1 MLSRRPRFGLPLR
14 KFGLIISRPEMV
26 VTDGFEP
33 SISGLSARR
42 SDQLSY
48 ATMNGEGGGDFTRSS
63 ELIKITQYYRLR
75 LPEQVGALDVVTA
88 LW

>member
-14 KFGLIISRPEMV
+14 KFGLIISHPEMV

-75 LPEQVGALDVVTA
+75 LPEQVGALDIVTA

>member
-1 MLSRRPRFGLPLR
+1 
-14 KFGLIISRPEMV
+14 MV

-48 ATMNGEGGGDFTRSS
+48 ATMKGEGGGGFTRSS
-63 ELIKITQYYRLR
+63 ELIEITQHGRLR
-75 LPEQVGALDVVTA
+75 LPEQGGALDVFTV
-88 LW
+88 L

>member
-1 MLSRRPRFGLPLR
+1 
-14 KFGLIISRPEMV
+14 
-26 VTDGFEP
+26 
-33 SISGLSARR
+33 
-42 SDQLSY
+42 
-48 ATMNGEGGGDFTRSS
+48 MNGEGGGDYTRSS